1 VRTQIESSTETN
13 NQQINV
19 NETETL
25 DFTVK
30 DSFTGRTIIRD
41 EKKNLKLNIMAKIKL
56 LPDEEEALEVIKEE
70 QEIEKKKIL
79 KLFFG
84 ELYCEDPNVL
94 SFLKDNWFSELEKYY
109 KLRFDGEINYQK
121 KFEALIDE
129 MDELIQA
136 HKVKDAY

>member
-1 VRTQIESSTETN
+1 MRTQIESSTETN